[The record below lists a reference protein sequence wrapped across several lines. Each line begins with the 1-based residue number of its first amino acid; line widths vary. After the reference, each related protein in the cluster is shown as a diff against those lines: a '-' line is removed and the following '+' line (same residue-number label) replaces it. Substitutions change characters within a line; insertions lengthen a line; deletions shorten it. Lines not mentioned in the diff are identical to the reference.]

1 MVKRRIP
8 VSNKQ
13 VNETKL
19 IDSLNSKLLKK
30 EDKDA
35 STEAIKKRF
44 PGMEKTIDSFV
55 NVLEETLAEAENK
68 PAADISQY
76 VIDGLNTEAIDAYEC
91 GTEIAEDSAPNFDK
105 IESDRQREIKYNAHA
120 DKIGYAD
127 AGPSPVWD
135 NLVFVKELSPEAL
148 EKLEKVIGPVAKSIL
163 ERFDTNCF
171 TTSLKANEECRET
184 INKEMKTDLFTEMTK
199 VTPSGKKMMERC
211 KDVAEKLTGKDLRT
225 PKKTV
230 DDVLPVPTECT
241 YVVDLA
247 ADENDN
253 TVVYEMVDHPSHY
266 NLYDIEAIDMIE
278 RIWGAKNAA
287 LWCEITAFKYRMRMG
302 TKPGEDVT
310 RDLNKEQW
318 YLKKAKELRNKN

>member
-1 MVKRRIP
+1 MVKRKIP

-68 PAADISQY
+68 PATDISQD
-76 VIDGLNTEAIDAYEC
+76 VLDGLNTEAVDAYEC
-91 GTEIAEDSAPNFDK
+91 GTEIVEDSAPKFDK

-127 AGPSPVWD
+127 AGPSPVWH
-135 NLVFVKELSPEAL
+135 NTMVFKDLSPDAL

-163 ERFDTNCF
+163 ERFDHNKNV
-171 TTSLKANEECRET
+171 LKDNEECRKAVNSEVSHKDSDDW
-184 INKEMKTDLFTEMTK
+184 IAPSNLTEY
-199 VTPSGKKMMERC
+199 GKKVFEAGR
-211 KDVAEKLTGKDLRT
+211 KAGRIVTGK
-225 PKKTV
+225 
-230 DDVLPVPTECT
+230 ES
-241 YVVDLA
+241 A
-247 ADENDN
+247 
-253 TVVYEMVDHPSHY
+253 YEMVNHPTHY
-266 NLYDIEAIDMIE
+266 NQYDIEVIDMII
-278 RIWGAKNAA
+278 RIWGPEAAA
-287 LWCEITAFKYRMRMG
+287 LWCDITAFKYRMRMG
-302 TKPGEDVT
+302 TKPDNSIEQDIK
-310 RDLNKEQW
+310 KEQW
-318 YLKKAKELRNKN
+318 YLNKSKEIRDNLINKN